1 MRKKWAYL
9 LLVFILC
16 ACQPTKKEIIKDR
29 VQGIVPIT
37 YAQLEEKLTNNH
49 DFVLY
54 IGRSDCQD
62 CIEFHP
68 QLEAFLNQNPDLG
81 VYYLEIKTFRDEA
94 KKEDAT
100 QEQKV
105 FYQNL
110 TEELDFDWVPTLQH
124 RQGKEIVSK
133 KTYLDDSYYQITD
146 KSKQTEAKQQ
156 CIQEIETWLS
166 DALK

>member
-1 MRKKWAYL
+1 MRKKRLYL
-9 LLVFILC
+9 LLLFVLC
-16 ACQPTKKEIIKDR
+16 ACQTTKQEVIHDR
-29 VQGIVPIT
+29 VHGLVPIT
-37 YAQLEEKLTNNH
+37 YEQLEDKLTNNH

-68 QLEAFLNQNPDLG
+68 QLEAFLNQNPNLG

-100 QEQKV
+100 QEQKD

-124 RQGKEIVSK
+124 RQGKKVLFQ
-133 KTYLDDSYYQITD
+133 KTYLDDDYYQITD
-146 KSKQTEAKQQ
+146 ADRQIKAKQQ
-156 CIQEIETWLS
+156 SVQDIEAWL
-166 DALK
+166 LEVLE